1 MGNNGTRCTR
11 NASRCD
17 LFGKKPVR
25 LDIESLRIFVAVV
38 EEGSIAAAASR
49 THLVASA
56 VSKRVSDLEE
66 STGTSL
72 LYRHSRGVQPTAAGE
87 ALYHHAKR
95 LSEYLR
101 QISDEMSDYSA
112 GLIGHARVYVNFTA
126 MVQYLPNVL
135 QSFLRANPKVQ
146 IELFEKSSDE
156 VVRAIASGVADLGI
170 CSADEQSMG
179 DLQSQPYGRDKLVVV
194 VPVDHRLA
202 QQRSANFTDF
212 LDDDIVTMPYGS
224 SISKLCRAAAER
236 AGKRLRV
243 RIEVTSF
250 EGVRN
255 MVIAGLGVGI
265 LPRDSV
271 KPYARSKAF
280 RIIELN
286 DEWSVRPLVIVSR
299 NFELL
304 PVPARMLV
312 DHIRTY
318 GGGGSE

>member
-1 MGNNGTRCTR
+1 M
-11 NASRCD
+11 
-17 LFGKKPVR
+17 K
-25 LDIESLRIFVAVV
+25 LDIESLRIFVAVI

-56 VSKRVSDLEE
+56 VSKRVSDLEDG
-66 STGTSL
+66 TGTLL

-95 LSEYLR
+95 LGEYLQ

-112 GLIGHARVYVNFTA
+112 GLIGHARIYVNFTA
-126 MVQYLPNVL
+126 MVQYLPSVL

-170 CSADEQSMG
+170 CSADEESIG
-179 DLQSQPYGRDKLVVV
+179 DLQSQHYGTDKLVIV
-194 VPVDHRLA
+194 VPLDHPSA
-202 QQRSANFTDF
+202 QRQSANFADF
-212 LDDDIVTMPYGS
+212 LDDDFVTMPYGT

-255 MVIAGLGVGI
+255 MVSAGLGVGV

-271 KPYARSKAF
+271 KPYIRSKSLC
-280 RIIELN
+280 IIELN
-286 DEWSVRPLVIVSR
+286 DQWSFRPLVIVSR
-299 NFELL
+299 NFDSL

-312 DHIRTY
+312 DHIKTY
-318 GGGGSE
+318 STFGSE